1 MSRPVDLLI
10 AYRVIKMLVT
20 PFEKQPAFKYGIIDK
35 DGKVLKK
42 YKTITGSQEKRS
54 YTVLH
59 RFVFNLKR
67 ILAKVGIRGKLG
79 SFAVAAALLLKEDKK
94 YLIHKE
100 TIESAVITYLK
111 ENNLYEEILN
121 ESREIPEVY
130 TDDKLFCTCF
140 GVDVFERDGEL
151 RSEFE
156 YDITYKRSA
165 GRTYQ

>member
-1 MSRPVDLLI
+1 MASRAVDLLI

-20 PFEKQPAFKYGIIDK
+20 PFNKQPAFKYGIIDDK
-35 DGKVLKK
+35 GKVLKK
-42 YKTITGSQEKRS
+42 FNTIKGTNEKQS

-67 ILAKVGIRGKLG
+67 LLAKVGIKGKLG
-79 SFAVAAALLLKEDKK
+79 SFAVAAALLLKENKK
-94 YLIHKE
+94 YAMHKE

-111 ENNLYEEILN
+111 DNNLYEDILN

-130 TDDKLFCTCF
+130 TDDKFVMNCF

-151 RSEFE
+151 KSEFD
-156 YDITYKRSA
+156 YAKTL
-165 GRTYQ
+165 

>member
-42 YKTITGSQEKRS
+42 YKSITGSQEKRS

-156 YDITYKRSA
+156 YAKTL
-165 GRTYQ
+165 

>member
-1 MSRPVDLLI
+1 MASRAVDLLI

-20 PFEKQPAFKYGIIDK
+20 PFNKQPAFKYGIIDDK
-35 DGKVLKK
+35 GKVLKK
-42 YKTITGSQEKRS
+42 FNTIKGTSEKQS

-67 ILAKVGIRGKLG
+67 LLAKVGIKGKLG
-79 SFAVAAALLLKEDKK
+79 SFAVAAALLLKENKK
-94 YLIHKE
+94 YAIHKE

-111 ENNLYEEILN
+111 DNNLYEDILN

-130 TDDKLFCTCF
+130 TDDKFVMNCF

-151 RSEFE
+151 KSEFD
-156 YDITYKRSA
+156 YAKTL
-165 GRTYQ
+165 

>member
-42 YKTITGSQEKRS
+42 YKSITGSQEKRS

-156 YDITYKRSA
+156 YAETL
-165 GRTYQ
+165 

>member
-1 MSRPVDLLI
+1 MANRPVDLLI

-20 PFEKQPAFKYGIIDK
+20 PFDKQPAFKYGIIDK
-35 DGKVLKK
+35 NGKVLKK
-42 YKTITGSQEKRS
+42 YNTIKGTNEKRS
-54 YTVLH
+54 YTILH

-79 SFAVAAALLLKEDKK
+79 SFAVAAALL
-94 YLIHKE
+94 
-100 TIESAVITYLK
+100 LK

-151 RSEFE
+151 RSEFDYAE
-156 YDITYKRSA
+156 TL
-165 GRTYQ
+165 

>member
-1 MSRPVDLLI
+1 MANRPVDLLI

-20 PFEKQPAFKYGIIDK
+20 PFNKQPAFKYGIIDK

-42 YKTITGSQEKRS
+42 FNTITGTLEKRS

-67 ILAKVGIRGKLG
+67 LLAKAGIKGKLG
-79 SFAVAAALLLKEDKK
+79 SFAVAAALLLREDKR
-94 YLIHKE
+94 YAIHKE

-111 ENNLYEEILN
+111 DNNLYEEILN

-151 RSEFE
+151 RSEFDYAE
-156 YDITYKRSA
+156 TL
-165 GRTYQ
+165 

>member
-20 PFEKQPAFKYGIIDK
+20 PFKDQPAFKYGIIDDK
-35 DGKVLKK
+35 GNVLKK

-54 YTVLH
+54 YTILH

-67 ILAKVGIRGKLG
+67 ILSKVGIRGKLG
-79 SFAVAAALLLKEDKK
+79 SFAVAAALLLKENKR
-94 YLIHKE
+94 YFQHKE
-100 TIESAVITYLK
+100 VIESAVITYLK

-121 ESREIPEVY
+121 ESREIPEVN

-151 RSEFE
+151 VSEFE
-156 YDITYKRSA
+156 YAQTL
-165 GRTYQ
+165 

>member
-42 YKTITGSQEKRS
+42 YKSITGSQDKRS

-79 SFAVAAALLLKEDKK
+79 SFAVAAALLLKEDKR
-94 YLIHKE
+94 YSIHKE

-151 RSEFE
+151 GSEFD
-156 YDITYKRSA
+156 YAKTL
-165 GRTYQ
+165 